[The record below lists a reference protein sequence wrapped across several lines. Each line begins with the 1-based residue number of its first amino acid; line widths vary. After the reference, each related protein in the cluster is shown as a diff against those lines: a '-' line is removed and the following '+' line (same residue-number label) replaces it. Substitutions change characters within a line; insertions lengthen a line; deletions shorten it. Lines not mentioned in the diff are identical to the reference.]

1 MDEALLELTLGSRS
15 DAVPKCERSD
25 AAMEGL
31 KMGTQ
36 PQKNAGFSYGSG

>member
-1 MDEALLELTLGSRS
+1 MDEALLELALGSRS

-31 KMGTQ
+31 KMGTEP
-36 PQKNAGFSYGSG
+36 PQNPIPL